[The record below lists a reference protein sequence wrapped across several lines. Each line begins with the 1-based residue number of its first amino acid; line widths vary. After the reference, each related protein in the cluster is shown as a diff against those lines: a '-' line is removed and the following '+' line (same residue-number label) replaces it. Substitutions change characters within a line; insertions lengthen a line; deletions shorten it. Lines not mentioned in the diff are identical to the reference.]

1 MVPEMAQNNRAW
13 THKIDDRI
21 GLIADGL
28 RQHEHLQ
35 NKLPGLK
42 PLLEDYL
49 DTNNA
54 IGTDDDQEGFHRR
67 LLQVFRD
74 SEADSAYEHWL
85 AKLAPQE
92 KERVS
97 KFVDGHSLDKAGDG
111 YTPGP
116 SIGVREHV
124 ELMLKAG
131 TGPVVVE
138 GLNDRGHG
146 VKEGPFLWRMIE
158 DLADVF
164 THAGRDSIVVSRSL
178 MKVLLLEVHVRIDID
193 PFQRYIEMQSSRIGA
208 VSSNIFHDTHVFPAP
223 RKTYNTSFLSPKQ
236 KTWQ

>member
-1 MVPEMAQNNRAW
+1 MAENNRAW
-13 THKIDDRI
+13 THKTDDRI

-28 RQHEHLQ
+28 RDHEHLQ
-35 NKLPGLK
+35 KKLPGLK
-42 PLLEDYL
+42 HLLEDYL
-49 DTNNA
+49 DADKA

-74 SEADSAYEHWL
+74 SDDDFAYNDWL
-85 AKLAPQE
+85 DKLAPQE

-97 KFVDGHSLDKAGDG
+97 NFVGGDSLNKAGDG

-116 SIGVREHV
+116 SMGVREHV
-124 ELMLKAG
+124 ELMIKAG

-164 THAGRDSIVVSRSL
+164 THAGRDSIVVSELSWIILIRCMS
-178 MKVLLLEVHVRIDID
+178 I
-193 PFQRYIEMQSSRIGA
+193 
-208 VSSNIFHDTHVFPAP
+208 
-223 RKTYNTSFLSPKQ
+223 FLS
-236 KTWQ
+236 

>member
-1 MVPEMAQNNRAW
+1 MAENNRAW
-13 THKIDDRI
+13 THKTDDRI

-42 PLLEDYL
+42 SLLEDYL
-49 DTNNA
+49 DTDNA
-54 IGTDDDQEGFHRR
+54 TGTDDDQEGFHRR

-74 SEADSAYEHWL
+74 SDADFAYNDWL
-85 AKLAPQE
+85 AKLAPEE
-92 KERVS
+92 KQRVS
-97 KFVDGHSLDKAGDG
+97 KFVDGRSLDKAGDG
-111 YTPGP
+111 YVPGP

-124 ELMLKAG
+124 ELMLSGG

-164 THAGRDSIVVSRSL
+164 THAGRDSIVVSRSI
-178 MKVLLLEVHVRIDID
+178 MKALLLDINFRAETD

-208 VSSNIFHDTHVFPAP
+208 VLSSIFQDTHVFPAP
-223 RKTYNTSFLSPKQ
+223 RKTYNTLFLSPKQ